1 MQVVSLDWKWLFIYP
16 SQGVASVNQLV
27 IPAGVPIH
35 FSLTSASVMNAFFI
49 PQLGS
54 MIYTMNGM
62 TTQLNLQADAPG
74 TFRGLSSHYSGDG
87 FSGMHFEVQ
96 AVPAA
101 EFAAWVE
108 ATRNKGPILDAASY
122 VALSK
127 QSLNTA
133 PFTYGSADPK
143 LFQQIVI
150 AAAAAGAGPG
160 SRNTQPGRIP
170 DGRSHSMFGKL
181 TWAAIPFDQ
190 PIPLFA
196 AALVGVVIA
205 GVLAL
210 IVLKGWLPY
219 LWREWIT
226 SVDHKRIGIMYTLLA
241 MVMLLRGFTDAIMM
255 RSQQALAFH
264 SEGYLPPEHYDQIF
278 SAHGTLMIFFVAMPF
293 VIGLMNFVMPLQL
306 GIRDVAFPTLNS
318 VSFWLTATGALLIN
332 ISLVVGEFA
341 RTGWLPYPPLSELAY
356 SPGVGV
362 DYYLWALQISGVG
375 TLLTGVNFVTTI
387 LKIHAPGMT
396 YMRMPMFCWTS
407 LASSLLMVAA
417 FPILTA
423 TLAMLI
429 LDRYLGFHFFTNE
442 AGGNVMMFMNL
453 IWAWGHPEVYILILP
468 AFGIFSEVISTFS
481 RKPLFGYRSMVMA
494 TLVICILSFTV
505 WLHHFF
511 TMGAGADVNAIF
523 GIASMIIAVPTGV
536 KVFNWLFTMYGG
548 RVVYASP
555 ILWSL
560 GFMVTFVVGGMT
572 GVLLAVPPAD
582 FLLHNSLFLV
592 AHFHNVI
599 IGGVLF
605 GAFAGYSYWFPK
617 AFGFRL
623 HEGLGKAAFWF
634 WIIGFY
640 VAFMPLYVLGLMGMT
655 RRMQHYDVAAWQP
668 WLLIA
673 ALGAALILTGIVLQ
687 IWQLVVSIK
696 RREELADADRRSL
709 ERALA
714 RMGDILAA
722 ARLQL
727 RRASPCRGRG
737 CLLGHEGA
745 RPPAGAPRR
754 GARVFGHRDAAQQ
767 RHRLHLRLLRHLH
780 GLRADLAYLVDGRPG
795 RRRRLCD
802 LRRLRLAGQG
812 RGCHSG
818 RGGRA
823 PRSGQP
829 KRPQRRRWPAGRR
842 PYEHL
847 RGHRRPQSHRCGDS
861 RPPAPGRACGPR
873 PGLQADHRRLRL
885 LDLPAQRHHHVLGLL
900 RHLCRAGR

>member
-1 MQVVSLDWKWLFIYP
+1 
-16 SQGVASVNQLV
+16 
-27 IPAGVPIH
+27 
-35 FSLTSASVMNAFFI
+35 
-49 PQLGS
+49 
-54 MIYTMNGM
+54 
-62 TTQLNLQADAPG
+62 
-74 TFRGLSSHYSGDG
+74 
-87 FSGMHFEVQ
+87 
-96 AVPAA
+96 
-101 EFAAWVE
+101 
-108 ATRNKGPILDAASY
+108 
-122 VALSK
+122 
-127 QSLNTA
+127 
-133 PFTYGSADPK
+133 
-143 LFQQIVI
+143 
-150 AAAAAGAGPG
+150 
-160 SRNTQPGRIP
+160 
-170 DGRSHSMFGKL
+170 MFGKL
-181 TWAAIPFDQ
+181 TWSAIPFDQ

-196 AALVGVVIA
+196 AALVGVAIA

-255 RSQQALAFH
+255 RSQQALAYH

-655 RRMQHYDVAAWQP
+655 RRMQHYDVAAWRP

-696 RREELADADRRSL
+696 RREDLADVTGDPWNGRSL
-709 ERALA
+709 EWATSSPPPAFNFAVLPHVEGEDAYWGMKQRARQQARLGAEPEYSDIEMPRNSATGFICAFFATFMGFALIWHIWWMVGLAAVGAYATFVVFAWRDRVEDVIPAEEVARLDRANRSTRSDALA
-714 RMGDILAA
+714 RGQAA
-722 ARLQL
+722 L
-727 RRASPCRGRG
+727 
-737 CLLGHEGA
+737 
-745 RPPAGAPRR
+745 
-754 GARVFGHRDAAQQ
+754 
-767 RHRLHLRLLRHLH
+767 
-780 GLRADLAYLVDGRPG
+780 
-795 RRRRLCD
+795 
-802 LRRLRLAGQG
+802 
-812 RGCHSG
+812 
-818 RGGRA
+818 
-823 PRSGQP
+823 
-829 KRPQRRRWPAGRR
+829 
-842 PYEHL
+842 
-847 RGHRRPQSHRCGDS
+847 
-861 RPPAPGRACGPR
+861 
-873 PGLQADHRRLRL
+873 
-885 LDLPAQRHHHVLGLL
+885 
-900 RHLCRAGR
+900 